1 MNEEEPY
8 LTHGIVTSCSLA
20 DRETSEFLI
29 LMQEIGDFPDG
40 Y

>member
-1 MNEEEPY
+1 MKKKPY
-8 LTHGIVTSCSLA
+8 LTLGIVTSCSLA

-29 LMQEIGDFPDG
+29 SVQEIEDFPDG